1 MRSLQIHSG
10 KLLKMALLA
19 SCLMT
24 GRAFALCGDVSGD
37 GEILNNDVV
46 QAARASIGT
55 LTLDASAIKRGD
67 VANPGSAADG
77 EILNNDVVLIARKS
91 IGLIAENLA
100 CNEAITPG
108 STISIPIAFTG
119 GAATGYKAFQVTVS
133 VTGTA
138 GATLDT
144 TQTTPTNALSFH
156 TCRMSATTGKVLCV
170 DTTEKVASGSST
182 TLASINVK
190 VPTSAAVGSN
200 ITLAFADGLA
210 VSTAG
215 TTSSVTN
222 LATSTT
228 SFTVSA
234 AQ

>member
-1 MRSLQIHSG
+1 MLVRKLVLCLGSL
-10 KLLKMALLA
+10 ALLGG
-19 SCLMT
+19 
-24 GRAFALCGDVSGD
+24 GRAFAVCGDINGVDGVNVFDALLALQYDNQLVS
-37 GEILNNDVV
+37 
-46 QAARASIGT
+46 
-55 LTLDASAIKRGD
+55 LDAAQIKRGD
-67 VANPGSAADG
+67 VVDASAGSAVDG
-77 EILNNDVVLIARKS
+77 VINVFDALRILQKDNNLITT
-91 IGLIAENLA
+91 LA

-119 GAATGYKAFQVTVS
+119 GAASGYKAFQVTVS

-144 TQTTPTNALSFH
+144 TQTTPTNSLSFH

-190 VPTSAAVGSN
+190 VPTTAAVGSN

-210 VSTAG
+210 VSTGG

-222 LATSTT
+222 LSTSTT